1 MPRPTVPQLLYGSA
15 TVICSTLAMLLLSRT
30 SSGPGV
36 AVIAV
41 SALALGLLVALS
53 VPARKPS
60 AAATTSEQ
68 AEPAERVPAQRIA
81 RPVRAHTS
89 SRSVR
94 EREPAGP

>member
-15 TVICSTLAMLLLSRT
+15 AVICSTLAMLLLSRT
-30 SSGPGV
+30 TSGPGV

-60 AAATTSEQ
+60 AGP
-68 AEPAERVPAQRIA
+68 AEAEGRAAERVPAQRVA
-81 RPVRAHTS
+81 RPVRAHSS

>member
-1 MPRPTVPQLLYGSA
+1 MPRPTVAQLLYGSA
-15 TVICSTLAMLLLSRT
+15 TVVFSTLAMLLLSQT

-36 AVIAV
+36 VVIAV

-53 VPARKPS
+53 VPVRRQTP
-60 AAATTSEQ
+60 AAERAK
-68 AEPAERVPAQRIA
+68 ERVPGQRVA
-81 RPVRAHTS
+81 APEPTG